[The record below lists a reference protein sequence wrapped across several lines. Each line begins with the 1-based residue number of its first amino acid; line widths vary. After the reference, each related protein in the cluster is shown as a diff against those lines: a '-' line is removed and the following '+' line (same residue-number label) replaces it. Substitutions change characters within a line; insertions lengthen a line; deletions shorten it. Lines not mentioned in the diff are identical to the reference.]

1 MSKATTDLRR
11 KLDENKILY
20 SRFVRKILRQTRWME
35 PNLNNFN
42 IPLKLVIEFDPIMK
56 EETRDE
62 EKMMRRET
70 NGGLF

>member
-1 MSKATTDLRR
+1 
-11 KLDENKILY
+11 
-20 SRFVRKILRQTRWME
+20 ME